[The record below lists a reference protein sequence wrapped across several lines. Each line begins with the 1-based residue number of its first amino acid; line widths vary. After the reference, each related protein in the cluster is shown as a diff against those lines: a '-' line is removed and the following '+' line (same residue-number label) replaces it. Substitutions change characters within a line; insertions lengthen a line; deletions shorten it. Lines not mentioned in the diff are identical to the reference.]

1 LQKLRVLAKLSDF
14 KIKELKYI
22 RLSKSSLLL
31 FPFFYPIIFLS
42 SYLRYFI
49 NLNKNEQVEKD
60 IKSAVYKEQLKINI
74 SPKNLLNKHIFII
87 FEKEKSAND
96 VDF

>member
-1 LQKLRVLAKLSDF
+1 
-14 KIKELKYI
+14 
-22 RLSKSSLLL
+22 
-31 FPFFYPIIFLS
+31 
-42 SYLRYFI
+42 
-49 NLNKNEQVEKD
+49 LNKNEQVEKD

>member
-1 LQKLRVLAKLSDF
+1 
-14 KIKELKYI
+14 
-22 RLSKSSLLL
+22 
-31 FPFFYPIIFLS
+31 
-42 SYLRYFI
+42 
-49 NLNKNEQVEKD
+49 LNKNEQVEKD

-96 VDF
+96 VDFRIESIIKPFNKIM